1 MKNKTTFAAIV
12 ALVALVSF
20 QSVAS
25 AQLFRACPSGACR
38 VAAYSYGAAYS
49 STRVATTARS
59 QGVVVAPC
67 APVMEE
73 KTAPRPCA
81 PCAPCAA
88 LPQPC
93 APVAEDFGE
102 SSERDNVPAP
112 CAPCASCECERG
124 ECGANECAE
133 IDATALECARGA
145 CRIRAASS
153 VAVATSV
160 NSLLTSVNAVR
171 RRYGLAAL
179 RMNAAL
185 QKGAARQAAFC
196 SRSGAL
202 IHASGVAEIL
212 AQNGAG
218 IDAALNQWLASPAH
232 KAILLN
238 GAFSSAGVA
247 VVVDSSG
254 RSWCCVQFR

>member
-1 MKNKTTFAAIV
+1 MKRTILILTVV
-12 ALVALVSF
+12 ALVALP
-20 QSVAS
+20 SVAS
-25 AQLFRACPSGACR
+25 AQLFRACPSGSCR

-59 QGVVVAPC
+59 YGVAVAPC

-73 KTAPRPCA
+73 TTAPRPCA
-81 PCAPCAA
+81 PCAA
-88 LPQPC
+88 LPKPC

-112 CAPCASCECERG
+112 CAPCASCECVGG

-145 CRIRAASS
+145 CRIRTASS

-160 NSLLTSVNAVR
+160 NSLLASVNAVR

-179 RMNAAL
+179 RINAAL

-196 SRSGAL
+196 SQTGAL

-238 GAFSSAGVA
+238 GAYSSAGVA